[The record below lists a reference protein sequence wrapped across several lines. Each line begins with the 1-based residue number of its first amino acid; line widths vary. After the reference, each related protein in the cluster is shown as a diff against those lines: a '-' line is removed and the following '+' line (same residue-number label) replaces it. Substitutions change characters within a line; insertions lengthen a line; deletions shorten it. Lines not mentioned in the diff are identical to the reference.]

1 MSNEPEKRQ
10 DRREASMDAPRHMA
24 DGHGDETD
32 REKVN
37 LRPVESYMP
46 PVARREW
53 DRARREEEE
62 PSGWSIG
69 NYSAS
74 FVLGIALIVLGLVAG
89 VLIARL
95 YMRIDNLEKRLQK
108 VEKRLPQ

>member
-1 MSNEPEKRQ
+1 
-10 DRREASMDAPRHMA
+10 MDAPRHMA
-24 DGHGDETD
+24 DSTDDDTD

-37 LRPVESYMP
+37 LRPIESYMP
-46 PVARREW
+46 PVARRER
-53 DRARREEEE
+53 DRARRDAEER
-62 PSGWSIG
+62 SGWSIG
-69 NYSAS
+69 SYSAS